1 MNRNMNRNMNR
12 DNQPSILIVDDDKD
26 VLTSFKVWL
35 ASEGFTLFTALNG
48 GEALK
53 ILDEENVDVALLDFR
68 LGTESGLTAAQTLK
82 EMDENLKVII
92 ITGYP
97 SPETAVE
104 SIKAGLFDYLSKGT
118 SNEKILETIRSAV
131 RAREKEMLEKGE
143 TLSKPPLLKFI
154 AVCKHSLIKERL
166 VNFSL
171 NFPDFKLVKT
181 YNSIEQLQE
190 AEYVP
195 EVDAAMVCATCCI
208 DSFDH
213 AFGFFND
220 FYKVLPTVKPILFNE
235 SFSDEQKVD
244 LIRIGVRGFFSIDM
258 DSKTMERA
266 FSLIKKGE
274 MWASRRLT
282 SLAVPSGPEYLA
294 DFITEEVE
302 THGLSG
308 REKQILRAMTT
319 GLKNKEIAE
328 KLFISEMTVKSHI
341 NRIYKKFGVNNRT
354 KAILFAMENK
364 IL

>member
-1 MNRNMNRNMNR
+1 MNR
-12 DNQPSILIVDDDKD
+12 DHQPSILVVDDDKD
-26 VLTSFKVWL
+26 VLASFRVWL
-35 ASEGFTLFTALNG
+35 SSEGFTPFTASSSD
-48 GEALK
+48 EALK
-53 ILDEENVDVALLDFR
+53 ILDEEHVDVALLDFR
-68 LGTESGLTAAQTLK
+68 LGTENGLTTAKMIK
-82 EMDENLKVII
+82 EVKENLKMII

-97 SPETAVE
+97 SPEAAVE

-118 SNEKILETIRSAV
+118 SNEKILETIRNAV
-131 RAREKEMLEKGE
+131 RAREIEMREKGE
-143 TLSKPPLLKFI
+143 TVSKPPLLKFI

-166 VNFSL
+166 VNFSQ
-171 NFPDFKLVKT
+171 NFPDFKMIKT
-181 YNSIEQLQE
+181 YNCLDNLQE
-190 AEYVP
+190 AGYVP
-195 EVDAAMVCATCCI
+195 EVDVAMVCATCCI
-208 DSFDH
+208 DSFDR
-213 AFGFFND
+213 AFGFFNE

-235 SFSDEQKVD
+235 SFSDQQKVD

-294 DFITEEVE
+294 DYITDEVD

-319 GLKNKEIAE
+319 GLKNKEIAD

-341 NRIYKKFGVNNRT
+341 NRIYKKFGVNNRAR
-354 KAILFAMENK
+354 AILYALDNK